1 VNAVA
6 GGATAREAPARRAG
20 WRGAWGAALA
30 AVALLPLACS
40 RSYNGAAPRPA
51 PSAPALS
58 PAGLNQPEN
67 LVYDSTADVFLVSN
81 MGGGGTAH
89 DDNGFISRLGPDGQV
104 LELRWIAGGQHGA
117 RLDAP
122 KGLAIHG
129 DTLAVAD
136 IGTVRL
142 FDRRT
147 GTPIGTIEIPGL
159 VMNDVA
165 FAGDGSIWITDT
177 GPARS
182 PAPADTTHD
191 MDAVWMVSP
200 AGDVHAVARGL
211 ALGRPDGLVV
221 DGPDALIAT
230 FGANRIERVPAATDQ
245 GRVTVREM
253 PGGRL
258 DGLRR
263 LRDGTLLVS
272 SWDAETVWSLA
283 PGRAPRALLTGVV
296 SPAGI
301 AVDTRRHRVAVTSMQ
316 GNALY
321 FVPLG

>member
-1 VNAVA
+1 VTTIHDV
-6 GGATAREAPARRAG
+6 GF
-20 WRGAWGAALA
+20 
-30 AVALLPLACS
+30 
-40 RSYNGAAPRPA
+40 
-51 PSAPALS
+51 
-58 PAGLNQPEN
+58 NQPEN
-67 LVYDSTADVFLVSN
+67 LVYDSAADVFLDST

-89 DDNGFISRLGPDGQV
+89 DDNGFISRLGPDGRV
-104 LELRWIAGGQHGA
+104 LQLRWIAGGRNGA
-117 RLDAP
+117 TLDAP
-122 KGLAIHG
+122 KGLAIRG

-136 IGTVRL
+136 LGAVRL

-147 GTPIGTIEIPGL
+147 GAPIRAIEIPGL

-165 FAGDGSIWITDT
+165 FASDGSIWITDT
-177 GPARS
+177 GPART
-182 PAPADTTHD
+182 PAPVDTTHD

-200 AGDVHAVARGL
+200 TGDVHAVSRGL
-211 ALGRPDGLVV
+211 ALGRPDGLVLE
-221 DGPDALIAT
+221 GNAALVAT
-230 FGANRIERVPAATDQ
+230 FGANRIERVSAASDHE
-245 GRVTVREM
+245 RATVRVM

-263 LRDGTLLVS
+263 LADGTLLVS
-272 SWDAETVWSLA
+272 SWDAKTVWSLA

-316 GNALY
+316 GNGLY